1 MSLLVYIIICV
12 LVIVLIILL
21 TFAIYYNKLAYE
33 CSTYP
38 LSWCNNW
45 YCRLGSDE
53 TVNNK
58 MIAAGIVPVG
68 SQPGYE
74 YSVTND
80 VYIPALTKCTYNTT
94 DLLWF
99 DTTTKIPCNPTNNPK
114 IIFLFILTRYTL
126 SFLLFAR
133 PFSLESPRL
142 KNNRFT
148 IKHL

>member
-99 DTTTKIPCNPTNNPK
+99 DTTTKIPCNPTNNPNGDPNNPNCK
-114 IIFLFILTRYTL
+114 ATPRGCLTNLYGDILTQSQIWGSRT
-126 SFLLFAR
+126 
-133 PFSLESPRL
+133 
-142 KNNRFT
+142 
-148 IKHL
+148 